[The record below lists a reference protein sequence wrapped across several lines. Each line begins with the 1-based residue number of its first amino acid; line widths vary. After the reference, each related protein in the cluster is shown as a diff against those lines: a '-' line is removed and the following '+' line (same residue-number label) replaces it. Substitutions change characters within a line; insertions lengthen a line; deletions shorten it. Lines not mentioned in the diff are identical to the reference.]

1 MTASMR
7 FTAFDFDASK
17 YEAML
22 SDVNNLDNDRLA
34 AISGLI
40 GARAVRI
47 QENRLMVVSSYSSM
61 EDLDA
66 ANDAHRSIFADIGQ
80 YMTGQPLVRSGEVV
94 GIVDGDTPIS
104 DMGYMRFIRVCFDD
118 SKWDAI
124 QSYLDDNLASAFDGV
139 AGLSRIRIARL
150 REGSIDGK
158 PAIIA
163 AASYDNEANAQAG
176 KPQFPRGTPMA
187 VAQKALAGMAEY
199 MTEEPHVR
207 QGELVWQF
215 RSAES
220 HRLENK

>member
-7 FTAFDFDASK
+7 FTAFDFDASR

-22 SDVNNLDNDRLA
+22 SDVNNLDNDRLT

-40 GARAVRI
+40 GARAIRT
-47 QENRLMVVSSYSSM
+47 QENRMMVMSNYSSM
-61 EDLDA
+61 EALDA

-94 GIVDGDTPIS
+94 GIVDGNTPVN
-104 DMGYMRFIRVCFDD
+104 DMGYVRFVRASIDD

-124 QSYLDDNLASAFDGV
+124 QSYMDDNLASAFDGV

-150 REGSIDGK
+150 REGSSEGK
-158 PAIIA
+158 PAILA
-163 AASYDNEANAQAG
+163 AAGYDNEASAQAALA
-176 KPQFPRGTPMA
+176 T
-187 VAQKALAGMAEY
+187 AQKALAGIAEY
-199 MTEEPHVR
+199 VTDEPLIR

>member
-47 QENRLMVVSSYSSM
+47 QENRLMVVSNYSSM

-80 YMTGQPLVRSGEVV
+80 YMTGQPLVRSGE
-94 GIVDGDTPIS
+94 
-104 DMGYMRFIRVCFDD
+104 
-118 SKWDAI
+118 I
-124 QSYLDDNLASAFDGV
+124 QSYMDDNLASAFDGV

-163 AASYDNEANAQAG
+163 AAGYDNEANAQAG
-176 KPQFPRGTPMA
+176 MA

>member
-22 SDVNNLDNDRLA
+22 SDVNNLDSDRLA

-47 QENRLMVVSSYSSM
+47 QENRLMVVSAYSSM

-80 YMTGQPLVRSGEVV
+80 YMTGQPLVRSGEIV
-94 GIVDGDTPIS
+94 GTVDGDTPLS

-118 SKWDAI
+118 SKWDVI
-124 QSYLDDNLASAFDGV
+124 QSYMDDNLASAFDGV
-139 AGLSRIRIARL
+139 AGLCRIRIARL
-150 REGSIDGK
+150 REGSIEGK

-176 KPQFPRGTPMA
+176 MV
-187 VAQKALAGMAEY
+187 VAQKSLAGMAEY

-215 RSAES
+215 RSDELF
-220 HRLENK
+220 RLEDK

>member
-47 QENRLMVVSSYSSM
+47 QENRLMVVSAYSSM

-66 ANDAHRSIFADIGQ
+66 ANDAHKSIFADIGQ

-94 GIVDGDTPIS
+94 GIVDGDTPLS

-118 SKWDAI
+118 SKWDVI
-124 QSYLDDNLASAFDGV
+124 QSYMDDNLASAFDGV
-139 AGLSRIRIARL
+139 AGLSRVRIARL
-150 REGSIDGK
+150 REGSSEGK
-158 PAIIA
+158 PAMLASA
-163 AASYDNEANAQAG
+163 AYDNEANAQAA
-176 KPQFPRGTPMA
+176 MA
-187 VAQKALAGMAEY
+187 TAQKATAGIAEY
-199 MTEEPHVR
+199 FTDEPLIR
-207 QGELVWQF
+207 QGAVVWQF
-215 RSAES
+215 RSDES
-220 HRLENK
+220 FRLENK

>member
-7 FTAFDFDASK
+7 FTAFDFDASR

-22 SDVNNLDNDRLA
+22 SDVNNLANDRLT

-40 GARAVRI
+40 GARAVSI

-80 YMTGQPLVRSGEVV
+80 YMTGQPLVRSGEVI
-94 GIVDGDTPIS
+94 GIVDGNTPVN
-104 DMGYMRFIRVCFDD
+104 DMGYVRFVRASIDD

-124 QSYLDDNLASAFDGV
+124 QSYMDDNLASAFDGV

-150 REGSIDGK
+150 REGSSEGK
-158 PAIIA
+158 PAILA
-163 AASYDNEANAQAG
+163 AAGDDNEASAQAASA
-176 KPQFPRGTPMA
+176 T
-187 VAQKALAGMAEY
+187 AQKALAGIAEY
-199 MTEEPHVR
+199 VTDEPLIR

>member
-7 FTAFDFDASK
+7 FTAFDFDASR

-22 SDVNNLDNDRLA
+22 SDVNNLDNDRLT

-40 GARAVRI
+40 GARAIRT
-47 QENRLMVVSSYSSM
+47 QENRMMVMSNYSSM
-61 EDLDA
+61 EALDA

-80 YMTGQPLVRSGEVV
+80 YMTGQPLVRSGEVI
-94 GIVDGDTPIS
+94 GIVDGNTPVN
-104 DMGYMRFIRVCFDD
+104 DMGYVRFVRVSIDD

-124 QSYLDDNLASAFDGV
+124 QSYMDGNLASAFDGV

-150 REGSIDGK
+150 REGSSEGK
-158 PAIIA
+158 PAILA
-163 AASYDNEANAQAG
+163 AAGYDNEASAQAALA
-176 KPQFPRGTPMA
+176 T
-187 VAQKALAGMAEY
+187 AQKALAGIAEY
-199 MTEEPHVR
+199 VTDEPLIR

>member
-7 FTAFDFDASK
+7 FTAIDFDANR

-22 SDVNNLDNDRLA
+22 SDVNNLDNDRLT

-40 GARAVRI
+40 GARAVRT
-47 QENRLMVVSSYSSM
+47 QENRMMVVSNYSRM

-66 ANDAHRSIFADIGQ
+66 ANDAHRSIFADIGR

-94 GIVDGDTPIS
+94 GIVDGDTPVS

-118 SKWDAI
+118 AKWDVI
-124 QSYLDDNLASAFDGV
+124 QSYMDDNLASAFDGV

-163 AASYDNEANAQAG
+163 AAGYDNEANAQAG
-176 KPQFPRGTPMA
+176 MA

-220 HRLENK
+220 YRLENK